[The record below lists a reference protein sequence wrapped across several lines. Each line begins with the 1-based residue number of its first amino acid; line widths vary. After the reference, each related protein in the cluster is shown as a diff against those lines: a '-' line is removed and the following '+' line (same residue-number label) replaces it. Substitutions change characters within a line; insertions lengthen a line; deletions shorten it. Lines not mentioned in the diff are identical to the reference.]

1 MSTQQRPAVRR
12 RLAALAVAA
21 GLVFTA
27 CGGGDSDDDA
37 GTDDAT
43 EQDDGGSDDGS
54 TDDGDDGTEDTG
66 DDGSDDDGADDG
78 GSEPADA
85 ADAVEESGEDREEA
99 IDVTIAEEENTDP
112 VTGGTLRYGLEADV
126 NGLNPTASS
135 LSAPGLLMS
144 NAVFDTLAAVTSD
157 GDWVPYLAES
167 FTPNDDFTQWTVTLR
182 EGITFHDGTPLNA
195 EAVVVNFEA
204 QRAHPLVGLAV
215 KPYFPEEGATTV
227 VDDLTVTFTLLDPNA
242 NFPSSLTAQL
252 GYMAS
257 PTWLEAALADGS
269 LNQAPVGTGPFVFES
284 RSEDSVTRF
293 VRNDD
298 WWGGEVYLDAVEFLP
313 VPDPDSRTELLFGGE
328 LDALQTTNQASI
340 LDMTEDGSIQNVLND
355 ASEESFAMMNTSVP
369 PFDDIRARQ
378 ALTLATPIDLY
389 NELIALGVNRPAD
402 QMFTPDSPF
411 YNPDVVQEHDDI
423 AGAQALVAEYCAER
437 GGDENTVLGTS
448 TCTDGKI
455 NIELQ
460 WSGPAVV
467 QTRIAELLNE
477 SWTEAGFNVTFDELL
492 QDEHVSQTAF
502 GQYNVNT
509 WRQFGAE
516 NPADD
521 RVWLMCRNIGGI
533 SLNWPRYCDE
543 ERDAIILEIMA
554 TPNPDD
560 QVELWNQLTEKINQ
574 DYLYVFFNHTLWD
587 NAFAENVKGVC
598 SRTVPGDPDVTLKCS
613 SNGRTWFDSVWME

>member
-37 GTDDAT
+37 GTDDSS
-43 EQDDGGSDDGS
+43 EQDDSGSDDS
-54 TDDGDDGTEDTG
+54 
-66 DDGSDDDGADDG
+66 GSDDSDDSGSDDSGSDDSDAD
-78 GSEPADA
+78 EPADA
-85 ADAVEESGEDREEA
+85 AEAVEESGEDREEA
-99 IDVTIAEEENTDP
+99 IDITIAEEENTDP

-135 LSAPGLLMS
+135 LSAPGITMS
-144 NAVFDTLAAVTSD
+144 FAVFDTLAASTTD

-167 FTPNDDFTQWTVTLR
+167 FTPNDDFTQWTVKLR

-227 VDDLTVTFTLLDPNA
+227 VDDLTVTFTMLDPNA
-242 NFPSSLTAQL
+242 NFPTALTGQL
-252 GYMAS
+252 GLMAS

-293 VRNDD
+293 VRNDN
-298 WWGGEVYLDAVEFLP
+298 WWNGEVYLDAVEFLP

-328 LDALQTTNQASI
+328 LDALQTTNQASV
-340 LDMTEDGSIQNVLND
+340 LDLTEDGSIQNVLND
-355 ASEESFAMMNTSVP
+355 ASEESFAMMNTASA
-369 PFDDIRARQ
+369 PFDDIRARK
-378 ALTLATPIDLY
+378 ALTLATPVDLY
-389 NELIALGVNRPAD
+389 NELIALGVNRPAE

-423 AGAQALVAEYCAER
+423 EGAQALVAEYCGER
-437 GGDENTVLGTS
+437 AGDENTVLGTPA
-448 TCTDGKI
+448 CTDGKI

-460 WSGPAVV
+460 WSGPSTV

-509 WRQFGAE
+509 WRQFGAT

-533 SLNWPRYCDE
+533 SLNWPRFCDE

-560 QVELWNQLTEKINQ
+560 QVPLWQQLTEKINQ

-598 SRTVPGDPDVTLKCS
+598 NRTAPGDPEVTLKCS
-613 SNGRTWFDSVWME
+613 SNGANWFSSIWIE

>member
-12 RLAALAVAA
+12 RIAALAVAA

-37 GTDDAT
+37 GTDDSS
-43 EQDDGGSDDGS
+43 EQDDTGS
-54 TDDGDDGTEDTG
+54 
-66 DDGSDDDGADDG
+66 GSDDDSGSDDSGSDDSDADD
-78 GSEPADA
+78 SSADEPTDA
-85 ADAVEESGEDREEA
+85 AAAVEESGEDREEA
-99 IDVTIAEEENTDP
+99 IDITIAEEENTDP

-144 NAVFDTLAAVTSD
+144 NAVFDTLAASTSD

-167 FTPNDDFTQWTVTLR
+167 FTPNEDFTQWTVKLR

-227 VDDLTVTFTLLDPNA
+227 VDDLTVSFNMLDPNA
-242 NFPSSLTAQL
+242 NFPTALTGQL
-252 GYMAS
+252 GFMAS

-293 VRNDD
+293 VRNDN
-298 WWGGEVYLDAVEFLP
+298 WWNGEVYLDAVEFLP

-328 LDALQTTNQASI
+328 LDALQTTNQASV
-340 LDMTEDGSIQNVLND
+340 LDLTEDGSIQNVLND
-355 ASEESFAMMNTSVP
+355 ASEESFAMMNTASA
-369 PFDDIRARQ
+369 PFDDIRARR
-378 ALTLATPIDLY
+378 ALTLATPVDLY
-389 NELIALGVNRPAD
+389 NELIALGVNRPAE

-423 AGAQALVAEYCAER
+423 EGAQALVAEYCGER
-437 GGDENTVLGTS
+437 GGDENTVLGTPA
-448 TCTDGKI
+448 CTDGKI

-554 TPNPDD
+554 TPEAED

-598 SRTVPGDPDVTLKCS
+598 NRTAPDDAEVALKCS
-613 SNGRTWFDSVWME
+613 SNGRTWFSTVWME

>member
-37 GTDDAT
+37 GTDDSS
-43 EQDDGGSDDGS
+43 EQDDSGSDDS
-54 TDDGDDGTEDTG
+54 
-66 DDGSDDDGADDG
+66 GSDDSDDSGSDDSGSDDSGAD
-78 GSEPADA
+78 EPADA
-85 ADAVEESGEDREEA
+85 AEAVEESGEDREEA
-99 IDVTIAEEENTDP
+99 IDITIAEEENTDP

-144 NAVFDTLAAVTSD
+144 NAVFDTLAASTSD

-167 FTPNDDFTQWTVTLR
+167 FTPNDDFTQWTVKLR

-227 VDDLTVTFTLLDPNA
+227 VDDLTVSFNMLDPNA
-242 NFPSSLTAQL
+242 NFPTALTGQL
-252 GYMAS
+252 GFMAS

-293 VRNDD
+293 VRNDN
-298 WWGGEVYLDAVEFLP
+298 WWNGEVYLDAVEFLP

-328 LDALQTTNQASI
+328 LDALQTTNQASV
-340 LDMTEDGSIQNVLND
+340 LDLTEDGSIQNVLND
-355 ASEESFAMMNTSVP
+355 ASEESFAMMNTASA
-369 PFDDIRARQ
+369 PFDDIRARR
-378 ALTLATPIDLY
+378 ALTLATPVDLY
-389 NELIALGVNRPAD
+389 NELIALGVNRPAE

-423 AGAQALVAEYCAER
+423 EGAQALVAEYCGER
-437 GGDENTVLGTS
+437 GGDENTVLGTPA
-448 TCTDGKI
+448 CTDGKI

-554 TPNPDD
+554 TPEAED
-560 QVELWNQLTEKINQ
+560 QVELWKQLTEKINQ

-598 SRTVPGDPDVTLKCS
+598 NRTAPDDAEVALKCS
-613 SNGRTWFDSVWME
+613 SNGRTWFSTVWME